1 MAGDTILET
10 RNLTK
15 VFKDFWCRD
24 KVRAVDDLNIK
35 VNPGE
40 VFGLLGPNGSGKS
53 TMVKLA
59 LGLLRPTKGFVA
71 VFGRPPGNRKNKGR
85 IGYLPEESYLYRYLD
100 AEATLDF
107 YGKLHDLPRAER
119 KKRTKSLIEMVGLS
133 GAKRRPLKEYSKG
146 MARRIGLAQALIGD
160 PELLFLDEPTSGLD
174 PIGTR
179 EIKDL
184 IVNLKKRGKTV
195 FLCSHLLADVEDVC
209 DRIAILYG
217 GKLCSEGVVSDLLS
231 KKDTTQITAPA
242 MSDETI
248 KQVVEIIKRESG
260 SEPEI
265 SSPVEKMEDFFL
277 KVIEEVREKQE
288 STGGVDA
295 GSGTAKFLME
305 KPEEKESSEAEDEEA
320 RRKRVLDRLVRPEE

>member
-71 VFGRPPGNRKNKGR
+71 VFGRPPGSRKNKGR

-100 AEATLDF
+100 AEATLNF
-107 YGKLHDLPRAER
+107 YGKLYDLPRAER
-119 KKRTKSLIEMVGLS
+119 NKRSQALIKMVGLS

-184 IVNLKKRGKTV
+184 IIDLKNRGKTV

-217 GKLCSEGVVSDLLS
+217 GRLCSEGAVEELLS
-231 KKDTTQITAPA
+231 RKDTTQITAPA

-248 KQVVEIIKRESG
+248 KQVVEIIRRESD
-260 SEPEI
+260 SEPEV
-265 SSPVEKMEDFFL
+265 SYPVERMESFFL
-277 KVIEEVREKQE
+277 KVIREAREKRE

-295 GSGTAKFLME
+295 GSGTPEFLS
-305 KPEEKESSEAEDEEA
+305 KAVEEEAQENEEA
-320 RRKRVLDRLVRPEE
+320 RRKLVLDRLVKPGK

>member
-1 MAGDTILET
+1 MVVLET

-35 VNPGE
+35 VNSGE

-59 LGLLRPTKGFVA
+59 LGLLRPTKGFAA
-71 VFGRPPGNRKNKGR
+71 VFGRPPGSRQNKGR

-100 AEATLDF
+100 AEATLNF
-107 YGKLHDLPRAER
+107 YGKLYNLPRSER
-119 KKRTKSLIEMVGLS
+119 KKRSQALIKMVGLS
-133 GAKRRPLKEYSKG
+133 GARRRPLKEYSKG

-184 IVNLKKRGKTV
+184 IIDLKKRGKTV

-217 GKLCSEGVVSDLLS
+217 GRLCSEGVVSELLS
-231 KKDTTQITAPA
+231 RKDTTQITAPA
-242 MSDETI
+242 LSDEAI
-248 KQVVEIIKRESG
+248 RKVAEIIRHESN

-265 SSPVEKMEDFFL
+265 SYPVERMESFFL
-277 KVIEEVREKQE
+277 KVIREAREARE

-295 GSGTAKFLME
+295 GSGTPEFL
-305 KPEEKESSEAEDEEA
+305 KEAAEGKGSVDREDEEV
-320 RRKRVLDRLVRPEE
+320 RRKRVLDRLVKPEE

>member
-1 MAGDTILET
+1 MAGDTVLET
-10 RNLTK
+10 RDLTK
-15 VFKDFWCRD
+15 IFKDFWCRP
-24 KVRAVDDLNIK
+24 KVRAVGGLNIK
-35 VNPGE
+35 VNSGE

-53 TMVKLA
+53 TVIKLA

-71 VFGRPPGNRKNKGR
+71 VFGRAPGSRKNKGR

-107 YGKLHDLPRAER
+107 YGKLYNLARAER
-119 KKRTKSLIEMVGLS
+119 RKRARELIRMVGLS
-133 GAKRRPLKEYSKG
+133 GARRRPLKEYSKG

-184 IVNLKKRGKTV
+184 IIDLKNRGKTV

-217 GKLCSEGVVSDLLS
+217 GRVCSEGTVDELLS
-231 KKDTTQITAPA
+231 KKDTTQMRTPVL
-242 MSDETI
+242 SDEAI
-248 KQVVEIIKRESG
+248 RELAEIVRRDSG
-260 SEPEI
+260 SEPEF
-265 SSPVEKMEDFFL
+265 SYPVERMESFFL
-277 KVIEEVREKQE
+277 KVIREAREERAAA
-288 STGGVDA
+288 GGVDA
-295 GSGTAKFLME
+295 GAGTPEFL
-305 KPEEKESSEAEDEEA
+305 KQTEETEEENDEA
-320 RRKRVLDRLVRPEE
+320 RRARVLDRLVRPEE